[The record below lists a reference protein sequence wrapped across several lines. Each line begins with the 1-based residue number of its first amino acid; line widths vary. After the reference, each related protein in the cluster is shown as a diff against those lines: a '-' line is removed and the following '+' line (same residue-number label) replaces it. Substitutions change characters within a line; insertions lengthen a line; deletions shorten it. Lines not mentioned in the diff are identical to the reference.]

1 MRQDVLK
8 RLLQMVVDYGGKD
21 AVARR
26 LQVPVATIEDWM
38 RADTEI
44 PESRLLE
51 LIDALA
57 ETLKK

>member
-8 RLLQMVVDYGGKD
+8 RLLQMVVDYGGKE